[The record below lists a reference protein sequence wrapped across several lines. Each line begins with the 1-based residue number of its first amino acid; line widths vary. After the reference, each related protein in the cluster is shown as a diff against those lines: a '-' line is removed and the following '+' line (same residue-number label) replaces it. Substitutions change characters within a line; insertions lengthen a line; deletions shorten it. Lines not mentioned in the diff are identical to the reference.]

1 MKKLRRDHIE
11 EFINTTKSIV
21 VAAWFDNKRVLAIFN
36 HIGERPVGECSRF
49 DKKQQQQK
57 KNPSQ
62 AASFNFYLQ
71 QIYRWFGQSKYFI
84 IPLFYQ
90 MSIT

>member
-1 MKKLRRDHIE
+1 MKKLGQDHIE

-21 VAAWFDNKRVLAIFN
+21 VAAWFDNKRVLTISN

-57 KNPSQ
+57 KE
-62 AASFNFYLQ
+62 
-71 QIYRWFGQSKYFI
+71 SKSSNLVQF
-84 IPLFYQ
+84 PFTTNL
-90 MSIT
+90 